1 MYGQAA
7 GSWVC
12 VLRRTTSLEPRW
24 RGGSVRAQRTSCS
37 LTLQRGAHQRRLTV
51 CLVPTIGPRIEQSV
65 RVHATAG
72 VAVTVNPS
80 VDHAEAP
87 DDANGA
93 QQGCVPVACEAFV
106 RYLDAR
112 RGKSGQRPLAAS
124 SARSSTGWFRLLG
137 LLVLYVCV
145 LSGFEPRATGV
156 AGAS

>member
-1 MYGQAA
+1 M
-7 GSWVC
+7 
-12 VLRRTTSLEPRW
+12 
-24 RGGSVRAQRTSCS
+24 
-37 LTLQRGAHQRRLTV
+37 

-80 VDHAEAP
+80 VNHAEAP

-106 RYLDAR
+106 RDLDAR

-124 SARSSTGWFRLLG
+124 LLDRQLAG
-137 LLVLYVCV
+137 FDFLDFWYCMYVCFQG
-145 LSGFEPRATGV
+145 LSLGPLALRV
-156 AGAS
+156 HHDASIIQL

>member
-12 VLRRTTSLEPRW
+12 VLRRTTLLIPRW

-37 LTLQRGAHQRRLTV
+37 LTLQRGAHQRMLTV

-80 VDHAEAP
+80 VNHAEAP

-106 RYLDAR
+106 RDLDAR

-124 SARSSTGWFRLLG
+124 LLDRQLAGFDFLDFWYCMCAFR
-137 LLVLYVCV
+137 V
-145 LSGFEPRATGV
+145 
-156 AGAS
+156 

>member
-1 MYGQAA
+1 M
-7 GSWVC
+7 
-12 VLRRTTSLEPRW
+12 
-24 RGGSVRAQRTSCS
+24 
-37 LTLQRGAHQRRLTV
+37 

-106 RYLDAR
+106 RDLDAR
-112 RGKSGQRPLAAS
+112 CGKSGQRPLAAS
-124 SARSSTGWFRLLG
+124 LLDRQLAGFDFLDFWYCMCAFRVCHWRCGCIMMPASSNYNESNPKICTRLCADVEG
-137 LLVLYVCV
+137 
-145 LSGFEPRATGV
+145 
-156 AGAS
+156 